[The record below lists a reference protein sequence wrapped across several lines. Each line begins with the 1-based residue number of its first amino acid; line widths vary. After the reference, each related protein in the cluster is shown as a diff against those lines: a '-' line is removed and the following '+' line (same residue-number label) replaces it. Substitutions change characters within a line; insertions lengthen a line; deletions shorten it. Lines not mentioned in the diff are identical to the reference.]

1 MLELRFVTSS
11 SRIRTCCGSSD
22 CKYASASPASSASS
36 SPSTISCSPSFS
48 PDSCPVSSAS
58 SVSSPFSSSASS
70 VSDGSVVSSPSVSS
84 VPGISTVSCAAHAS
98 PVSPMISLPN
108 IATINNI
115 LITLE
120 KRHFL
125 FFSICLLLF
134 LMCSSFYSIRRMV
147 RISPG

>member
-58 SVSSPFSSSASS
+58 SVSSPFPPQLRPFPTVPLSLRPLFHLFREFPPFP
-70 VSDGSVVSSPSVSS
+70 VPPMPVRFSPDDL
-84 VPGISTVSCAAHAS
+84 
-98 PVSPMISLPN
+98 LPN